1 MKKFKEIYQSY
12 LDKCALGDKDFTTIK
27 PQHIFN
33 QILKLINKKDFE
45 TVKKI
50 FEHPKY
56 REYININE
64 SNDLIL
70 AEACKEGNIDFI
82 QYLLLEKGAN
92 IYAQK
97 GAIFGNLILWK
108 HKEVLEYLIFD
119 YKIKETEEIKAMTN
133 MFFSKD
139 VKKMFQTR
147 NLQENLSSKKILES
161 RLKV

>member
-12 LDKCALGDKDFTTIK
+12 LDKCSLGDKDFTTIK

-82 QYLLLEKGAN
+82 QYLLLETGAN